1 MSNEIQPFFGKER
14 EVRTAQEHLFGSRGR
29 LLLMLCLALTLLGS
43 LVNAAPVSSHVDA
56 YSTQD
61 ENPRYWITAS
71 SGKTHNSSCRPI
83 RQGLQGLRRSFK
95 KLNLPRLTLTQR
107 HIPQKTRLCACNTRK
122 SVLYSPSAHAAAVA
136 QW

>member
-71 SGKTHNSSCRPI
+71 SGKTHNSSCRYY
-83 RQGLQGLRRSFK
+83 K
-95 KLNLPRLTLTQR
+95 KSKGHGSDTPSG
-107 HIPQKTRLCACNTRK
+107 KDCKVCGGASK
-122 SVLYSPSAHAAAVA
+122 S
-136 QW
+136 